1 MNDQHPLNESEW
13 QAQERARRNARLH
26 LSAAADDA
34 GSAPYR
40 LLAQALRET
49 PMPALPADFARN
61 VAQRALAATAD
72 DGRLERAMTAVLGVT
87 LGLAGAVTAL
97 HYGAA
102 WWEAS
107 ASLVAGDS
115 ASAAGWIAAVAGCM
129 GLSWLAGRV
138 RPLARSR

>member
-1 MNDQHPLNESEW
+1 MNDPHPMNEAEW

-49 PMPALPADFARN
+49 PMPALPEDFARN
-61 VAQRALAATAD
+61 VAQRALAAASD
-72 DGRLERAMTAVLGVT
+72 DGRMERAMTAVLGIT
-87 LGLAGAVTAL
+87 LGLAGTVTAL
-97 HYGAA
+97 YYGAA

-107 ASLVAGDS
+107 ASLVEGGS
-115 ASAAGWIAAVAGCM
+115 ASAAGWVAALAGCV

-138 RPLARSR
+138 RPQAAAR